1 MISDWFRLIKS
12 VITTDW
18 IEIQSI
24 YHKIYICPVT
34 NTIVMKTD
42 TRPQIIGIIAIIFG
56 IVIILVP
63 QLLSILVGIFLIAY
77 GILEIIK

>member
-1 MISDWFRLIKS
+1 M
-12 VITTDW
+12 
-18 IEIQSI
+18 EIQSI
-24 YHKIYICPVT
+24 YHKIYIDPIT
-34 NTIVMKTD
+34 NIIVMKTD
-42 TRPQIIGIIAIIFG
+42 ARPQIIGIIAIIFG